1 MSGQTSTS
9 MRLPSRKRPDPHNP
23 MRILGIDPGSETT
36 GYGLIESDGSR
47 HASVIFGAIRTSAR
61 QAFHERLLQI
71 YSRLMEVFSCEEIH
85 AVAIEGVFHAANVQ
99 SALKLG
105 HARGIAL
112 LAAAQQGLPVFEY
125 SPLEIKSAIVGY
137 GRAEKSQ
144 VQMMVRHLLGLPA
157 TPTPDDAADALAVAI
172 CHSHRAGQKTTVR
185 SRKTRRRRS

>member
-1 MSGQTSTS
+1 
-9 MRLPSRKRPDPHNP
+9 

-47 HASVIFGAIRTSAR
+47 HSSILFGAIRTSSKR
-61 QAFHERLLQI
+61 SFHERLLQI
-71 YSRLMEVFSCEEIH
+71 YTQLMDILAHEEIH
-85 AVAIEGVFHAANVQ
+85 AVAIEGVFYAANVQ

-105 HARGIAL
+105 HARGVAL
-112 LAAAQQGLPVFEY
+112 LVAAQQGLPVFEY

-144 VQMMVRHLLGLPA
+144 VQLMVRHLLNLPE

-172 CHSHRAGQKTTVR
+172 CHSHTAGREQLR
-185 SRKTRRRRS
+185 PARRKGRGRK